1 MSTTPEQVLEECEI
15 TTRPIPL
22 EQIAQRYGITQVNLS
37 ASGDIFGAI
46 VRENGNVMI
55 AVNPDQHPNRQRF
68 TTAHE
73 LAHFFLHY
81 ADGMGHVE
89 HVDTYLRVS
98 WRNSVSSQGV
108 DWNEIEANRF
118 AAALLM
124 PEHMLRK
131 DLDQFQTLDRDA
143 VQRLAS
149 MYKVSRLAMHFRL
162 VNLGLLPPDVDPSAG
177 E

>member
-1 MSTTPEQVLEECEI
+1 MSATPEQVLKECGI
-15 TTRPIPL
+15 ADRPIPL
-22 EQIAQRYGITQVNLS
+22 EQITQHYGITQVQLT

-46 VRENGNVMI
+46 VRENGNTFI

-68 TTAHE
+68 TIAHE

-81 ADGMGHVE
+81 TDGTGHVE
-89 HVDTYLRVS
+89 HVDTDFRVS
-98 WRNSVSSQGV
+98 WRNSISSQGV

-124 PEHMLRK
+124 PEHLLRK
-131 DLDQFQTLDRDA
+131 DLDQFQILDRDT

-149 MYKVSRLAMHFRL
+149 MYGVSRLAMHFRL
-162 VNLGLLPPDVDPSAG
+162 VNLGLLPPDVDPSADG
-177 E
+177 